1 MSDLAAYPPQPVYQ
15 DRSAGLI
22 LIGILEIGL
31 ALLCLLLLA
40 FMAMATLSL
49 ATTPAGQAA
58 GMNSR
63 SMLGGG
69 IVYLLAGAYFAVLGV
84 GTLRG
89 RRWARTIGLVTS
101 WIWLVVGVFSVLIL
115 AFLLP
120 RMMAGITAAAGPSN
134 AGIGA
139 CTTGCIT
146 LLLVLIY
153 LVMPG
158 ILVLFYRGPNVR
170 ATFEARDPSIPWT
183 DRVPAPVLA
192 LTLLLVLG
200 AASTLLGLFYRVYPL
215 FGTYLTGIPAVLAF
229 LVTGMVCA
237 GLAWGVYQRKPAAWW
252 ACVILFILSCVNG
265 ALLLFGKGGIRGM
278 YEAMGM
284 PAEQVA
290 QIDRMGLLE
299 MYSRPAVQALMVA
312 MWLGVLGFLIWT
324 RRFFAGASERS
335 GG

>member
-1 MSDLAAYPPQPVYQ
+1 MSDLAAYPPQPVYK
-15 DRSAGLI
+15 DRSGGLI

-58 GMNSR
+58 GMSSR

-69 IVYLLAGAYFAVLGV
+69 VVYLLVGIYFAVLGV

-101 WIWLVVGVFSVLIL
+101 WMWLITGIFSVLAL

-120 RMMAGITAAAGPSN
+120 RMIARISAAAGPSN
-134 AGIGA
+134 PGVGAFTAGCVTI
-139 CTTGCIT
+139 
-146 LLLVLIY
+146 LLVLIY

-158 ILVLFYRGPNVR
+158 ILVLFYRGPNVQ
-170 ATFEARDPSIPWT
+170 ATFEAKDPSIPWT
-183 DRVPAPVLA
+183 DRVPRPVLV
-192 LTLLLVLG
+192 LTLLLAFA
-200 AASTLLGLFYRVYPL
+200 AASTLMGLFYRVFPL
-215 FGTYLTGIPAVLAF
+215 FGTFLTGAPAILGF
-229 LVTGMVCA
+229 LLMGALCA
-237 GLAWGVYQRKPAAWW
+237 ALAWGVYHRRPAAWW
-252 ACVILFILSCVNG
+252 ACVVFFLLGCVNG
-265 ALLLFGKGGIRGM
+265 ALLFRSGGVRRM

-284 PAEQVA
+284 SAAQLQ
-290 QIDRMGLLE
+290 QIDRMGMLQ
-299 MYSRPAVQALMVA
+299 MYSHPIVRALVVA
-312 MWLGVLGFLIWT
+312 LWLGVLGYLIWA
-324 RRFFAGASERS
+324 RRLFTGDSERA